1 MNKDT
6 ENTGTTVSNPK
17 EFVLG
22 VCGNVTV
29 TPPTLRKVTVN
40 IENLVKAAADWHDE
54 HYLSD
59 GIEDLENSFW
69 RLMEKIIREVEH
81 GEKSD

>member
-6 ENTGTTVSNPK
+6 ENTGKAVSNPK

-22 VCGNVTV
+22 VCGNVAV

-40 IENLVKAAADWHDE
+40 IEDLVEAAADWHDE
-54 HYLSD
+54 YYMSD
-59 GIEDLENSFW
+59 GSEDLENSFW
-69 RLMEKIIREVEH
+69 RLMEKIIREARHEPA
-81 GEKSD
+81 ES

>member
-17 EFVLG
+17 EFVLV

-40 IENLVKAAADWHDE
+40 IENLVEAAADWHDE

-69 RLMEKIIREVEH
+69 WLMEKIIREVEH

>member
-29 TPPTLRKVTVN
+29 NPPTLRKITVN
-40 IENLVKAAADWHDE
+40 IEDLVEAAADWHDE
-54 HYLSD
+54 YYLSD

-69 RLMEKIIREVEH
+69 WLMEKIIREVEH

>member
-29 TPPTLRKVTVN
+29 NPPTLRKITVN
-40 IENLVKAAADWHDE
+40 IEDLVEAAADWHDE
-54 HYLSD
+54 YYLSD

-69 RLMEKIIREVEH
+69 RLMEKIIREAEH

>member
-29 TPPTLRKVTVN
+29 NPPTLRKITVN
-40 IENLVKAAADWHDE
+40 IEDLVEAAADWHDE
-54 HYLSD
+54 YYMSD

-69 RLMEKIIREVEH
+69 FLVEKIIREVKHEPA
-81 GEKSD
+81 